1 MYERFTD
8 RARKVM
14 QLANQEAQRFNHEYI
29 GTEHILLGLIKE
41 GSGVAANVLKNLEVD
56 LRKIRLE
63 VEKLVQS
70 GPDMVTMGKLP
81 QTPRAKKVIEYS
93 MEEAR
98 NLGHN
103 YVGTEHILLGLLRE
117 QEGVAA
123 QVLMNLGLKLE
134 EVREEVLSLLG
145 HGMEGSEGSERA
157 GSLSGG
163 GGGGGREQQ
172 SQSGES
178 PRSGK
183 SKTPALDSFGR
194 DLTELARQGK
204 LDPVIGREKEIE
216 RTMQVL
222 GRRTK
227 NNPVL
232 LGEAGV
238 GKTAIVEGFAQR
250 VVNGDVPELLAD
262 RRIVVLDLAMMVA
275 GTKYRGQ
282 FEERIKAVMNEV
294 RRAKNTILFIDEL
307 HTLVGAGGAE
317 GAIDASNVLK
327 PALSRGEIQCIGA
340 TTLDEYRKY
349 IEKDSALD
357 RRFQVVMVEP
367 STKPETIEILKGL
380 RDRYETHHHVQIT
393 DDAVEA
399 AVELSSRYI
408 TGRCLPDKAIDV
420 IDEAGARVHL
430 KSMTRP
436 PNLKEIDEEVENL
449 NREKEEAVANQDFEK
464 AAALRDQAD
473 KLKKKKQLITHE
485 WREKSR
491 ATDGVVDEDVI
502 AEVVSKITGI
512 PLVRMST
519 EDSMR
524 LMRME
529 GDLHKR
535 VVSQD
540 EAIKSISKAVRR
552 SRSGLK
558 DPKRPTGCFIFA
570 GPTGVG
576 KTLLAKALAEFMFGD
591 EDALI
596 QIDMSEYMEK
606 HNVSRLIGA
615 PPGYVGFEEGGQLTE
630 KIRRRPYAVV
640 LLDEIEKAHPDVFN
654 TLLQVMEE
662 GRLTDSFGRN
672 VDFRN
677 TIVIMTTNAGADAI
691 KNESAFGFQK
701 PDDDA
706 TYDSMKNRVQE
717 QIEKV
722 FRPEFLNRIDDIIV
736 FRHLTENDLKNVIE
750 LEVQKVRERLKERGL
765 DLVLT
770 DDSKELIVRRACKD
784 LDFGARPLRRAIENL
799 VEDPLSE
806 ELLKGEFNGL
816 DTITVDV
823 AEVAGKKQLKFLGS
837 VQNAPEQSAAVGAGS
852 GEAAAPTV

>member
-41 GSGVAANVLKNLEVD
+41 GSGVAANVLKNLDVD

-98 NLGHN
+98 SLNHN

-134 EVREEVLSLLG
+134 EVRDEVLNLLG
-145 HGMEGSEGSERA
+145 HGEAGEGAERA
-157 GSLSGG
+157 GGIPIGG
-163 GGGGGREQQ
+163 SAGEQTQ
-172 SQSGES
+172 
-178 PRSGK
+178 RSGK

-204 LDPVIGREKEIE
+204 LDPVIGRQKEIE
-216 RTMQVL
+216 RTMQIL
-222 GRRTK
+222 ARRTK

-250 VVNGDVPELLAD
+250 VVEGNVPELLMD

-357 RRFQVVMVEP
+357 RRFQIVMVEP
-367 STKPETIEILKGL
+367 SGKNETVEILKGL
-380 RDRYETHHHVQIT
+380 RDRYEKHHHVQIT
-393 DDAVEA
+393 DDAVES
-399 AVELSSRYI
+399 AVELSDRYI

-436 PNLKEIDEEVENL
+436 PDLKEIDEEVERL
-449 NREKEEAVANQDFEK
+449 NKEKEEAVANQDFEK

-473 KLKKKKQLITHE
+473 KLKDKKSNITDE
-485 WREKSR
+485 WRRKSQE
-491 ATDGVVDEDVI
+491 TDGVVDEEVI
-502 AEVVSKITGI
+502 AEVISKMTGI
-512 PLVRMST
+512 PLTRMTT

-524 LMRME
+524 LMQME
-529 GDLHKR
+529 QELHSR
-535 VVSQD
+535 VISQD
-540 EAIKSISKAVRR
+540 EAIRSISKAVRR

-558 DPKRPTGCFIFA
+558 DPKRPTGSFIFA

-576 KTLLAKALAEFMFGD
+576 KTLLAKVLAEFMFGD

-606 HNVSRLIGA
+606 HNVSRLVGA
-615 PPGYVGFEEGGQLTE
+615 PPGYVGYEEGGQLTE
-630 KIRRRPYAVV
+630 KIRRRPYSVV

-654 TLLQVMEE
+654 MLLQVMEE

-677 TIVIMTTNAGADAI
+677 TIVIMTTNAGAEAI

-706 TYDSMKNRVQE
+706 SYDSMKERVQE

-722 FRPEFLNRIDDIIV
+722 FRPEFLNRCDDIIV
-736 FRHLTENDLKNVIE
+736 FRHLTNDDLGHVVE
-750 LEVQKVRERLKERGL
+750 LELSKVRERLTEQGLELTLSEEAKKLVIKRG
-765 DLVLT
+765 
-770 DDSKELIVRRACKD
+770 SN

-799 VEDPLSE
+799 IEDPLSE
-806 ELLKGEFNGL
+806 ELLKGEFQGK
-816 DTITVDV
+816 DRIVVDV
-823 AEVAGKKQLKFLGS
+823 REVGDKKQLAFEGQVVSHEDEKT
-837 VQNAPEQSAAVGAGS
+837 PVGAAS
-852 GEAAAPTV
+852 GGEEAKEDSK